1 MRVTKQISADTSA
14 HVLYSAATLAQRHY
28 SARTQQRRAIAAQDT
43 PAQSSVM
50 LWAGPRFGGIIIGI
64 SIRYF
69 FKSPSLVH
77 KKKKIDKNLNSKG
90 LGNIVHR

>member
-1 MRVTKQISADTSA
+1 MSMRVTKQISADTSA

-50 LWAGPRFGGIIIGI
+50 LWAWAGPRSGGIIVGI

-69 FKSPSLVH
+69 F
-77 KKKKIDKNLNSKG
+77 
-90 LGNIVHR
+90 